1 MPHLPSGEM
10 RHLLYQCCKGLFSVG
25 AGGYESLACL
35 VVLELLEVVDEHVGE
50 LVGFGVPFLGIGVSV
65 AGIQDFGVYTG
76 ELGGNGEVE
85 DGDNLGGG
93 LRIAP
98 SRIASMIPRV
108 SRIEIRLPEPFQP
121 VFTR

>member
-1 MPHLPSGEM
+1 M
-10 RHLLYQCCKGLFSVG
+10 G

-35 VVLELLEVVDEHVGE
+35 VVLELLEVVDEHLGE

-85 DGDNLGGG
+85 DGDNLGGSLEDSAVKDSVDDTAG
-93 LRIAP
+93 VTDRDTLAGAVPAGIYQVSLGTALLHLLRY
-98 SRIASMIPRV
+98 RRV
-108 SRIEIRLPEPFQP
+108 SR
-121 VFTR
+121 